1 VRTNSRRNFLRAA
14 LVGASAI
21 AAPVPLAGVAGAAD
35 GGARAGGA
43 DPSGEAP
50 GGPGADAGFAPA
62 DKTGFGTSRTK
73 ESHVWFTLQG
83 GRMSEAYYPDL
94 STPASRQTQLVITDG
109 KTFVER
115 LSDAETRTELCG
127 RSGAPVYRLTSR
139 GTGWCAV
146 TRYVT
151 DPDRSAVLMDV
162 EVRSETGTPLQ
173 VFVLHDPSLSGEG
186 NDDSAFPRDGMLVA
200 GDKHAASALAARDG
214 FAEST
219 VGYLGVNDGWS
230 ELSENNGKLKHH
242 YATAGPGNV
251 VQAGRLRMDGLSSTR
266 QTVVLGFGEKP
277 ADAVRTAGRA
287 LRKGFEAAAGAYERG
302 WCDYLAGLRQAP
314 GSLRSPRDRALYT
327 ASVVALA
334 ASEDKLNPGA
344 FIASPSMPWAFGTD
358 RHIAPETGS
367 YHLVWARDL
376 YHIGTGLL
384 AAGDHEAADRAMDH
398 LLRSQM
404 DDGHW
409 SQNHKVDGTPFWTN
423 IQLDET
429 TAPMLLAWM
438 LDRHDAKTL
447 RHLRRGADF
456 VLKFKSEEGY
466 RAPFSPQERWEEQS
480 GYSPSTIA
488 SAIAGLVCLAD
499 LMQRGGQAADAAR
512 YLKAADE
519 WRDSLDGWTVS
530 TNGPHSSKPYY
541 LRLTKDGKP
550 DSGTEYE
557 LGNNN
562 EGKAD
567 QRTVV
572 DAGFLELVRLGIKP
586 ADDPVIR
593 NSLEV
598 VDREL
603 AVDTPS
609 GRHWHR
615 YSGDGYGEQ
624 PDGQP
629 WVVDRPEVKTTYG
642 RVWPIFS
649 GERGEY
655 ELLRG
660 DRQSAAGRLRDI
672 AGTAGET
679 LMLPEQV
686 WDDRPPVPREQ
697 SGKGTRSATPL
708 AWTHAQYIRLAWSVE
723 SGTPVEYP
731 TVVAERYLHR

>member
-1 VRTNSRRNFLRAA
+1 MRTNSRRNFLRAA
-14 LVGASAI
+14 LVGASAM
-21 AAPVPLAGVAGAAD
+21 AAPVPLAGVA
-35 GGARAGGA
+35 RAGSGSDA
-43 DPSGEAP
+43 APAKASGEAP
-50 GGPGADAGFAPA
+50 GGPGRNAGFAPA
-62 DKTGFGTSRTK
+62 DKTGFGTSRTE
-73 ESHVWFTLQG
+73 ESPVWFTLQG
-83 GRMSEAYYPDL
+83 GRMSETYYPDL

-109 KTFVER
+109 KTFAER
-115 LSDAETRTELCG
+115 LSDGEHRTELCG
-127 RSGAPVYRLTSR
+127 QGGAPGYRLTSK

-151 DPDRSAVLMDV
+151 DPERPGVLIDV
-162 EVRSETGTPLQ
+162 EVRSETGTPLR

-186 NDDSAFPRDGMLVA
+186 NDDSAFPQDGALVA
-200 GDKHAASALAARDG
+200 KDKHAASALVALDG

-230 ELSENNGKLKHH
+230 ELSANNGRLKHH

-251 VQAGRLRMDGLSSTR
+251 VQVGRLRMDGVTRTR

-277 ADAVRTAGRA
+277 ADAVRTARRS
-287 LRKGFEAAAGAYERG
+287 LRGGFEAARCAYEQG
-302 WCDYLAGLRQAP
+302 WLDYLGGLPEAP
-314 GSLRSPRDRALYT
+314 GSLRTPSDQALYT
-327 ASVVALA
+327 SSVVMLA
-334 ASEDKLNPGA
+334 ASEDKRNPGA

-384 AAGDHEAADRAMDH
+384 AAGDHAAADRAMDH

-404 DDGHW
+404 SDGHW

-429 TAPMLLAWM
+429 SAPMLLAWM

-456 VLKFKSEEGY
+456 ILEFKSEEGHK
-466 RAPFSPQERWEEQS
+466 APFSPQERWEEQS
-480 GYSPSTIA
+480 GWSPSTIA
-488 SAIAGLVCLAD
+488 SAIAALVCLAD
-499 LMQRGGQAADAAR
+499 LMQRGGQAADAGK
-512 YLKAADE
+512 YLEAADK
-519 WRDSLDGWTVS
+519 WRESVEDWTVS
-530 TNGPHSSKPYY
+530 TNGPHSSEPYY

-550 DSGTEYE
+550 NSGTEYE

-593 NSLEV
+593 NSLTV

-603 AVDTPS
+603 AVDTPA

-624 PDGQP
+624 PDGSP
-629 WVVDRPEVKTTYG
+629 WIVDRPEVKTTYG

-655 ELLRG
+655 ELLCG
-660 DRQSAAGRLRDI
+660 DRESAAGRLRDI
-672 AGTAGET
+672 ARTASET

-686 WDDRPPVPREQ
+686 WDDRPPVPDVE
-697 SGKGTRSATPL
+697 SGKGTASATPL
-708 AWTHAQYIRLAWSVE
+708 AWTHAQYLRLAWSLE
-723 SGTPVEYP
+723 RGTPVEYP
-731 TVVAERYLHR
+731 TVVAERYLHGG

>member
-1 VRTNSRRNFLRAA
+1 MARAA
-14 LVGASAI
+14 ESGASA
-21 AAPVPLAGVAGAAD
+21 GTDGTAGA
-35 GGARAGGA
+35 
-43 DPSGEAP
+43 SGRAP
-50 GGPGADAGFAPA
+50 GGPGADAAFAPA
-62 DKTGFGTSRTK
+62 DKTGFGTSRTR

-83 GRMSEAYYPDL
+83 GRMSETYYPDL

-109 KTFVER
+109 SSFVER
-115 LSDAETRTELCG
+115 LSDGEARTELCG
-127 RSGAPVYRLTSR
+127 QGGAPSYRITSR

-151 DPDRSAVLMDV
+151 DPRRASVLVDV
-162 EVRSETGTPLQ
+162 EVRSETGAPLQ

-186 NDDSAFPRDGMLVA
+186 NDDSAFPQDGALVA
-200 GDKHAASALAARDG
+200 KDKHAASALVAGDG

-230 ELSENNGKLKHH
+230 ELSANHGRLKHH

-251 VQAGRLRMDGLSSTR
+251 VQAGRLHVDGCARTR
-266 QTVVLGFGEKP
+266 ETVVLGFGAKA
-277 ADAVRTAGRA
+277 ADAVRTARRS
-287 LRKGFEAAAGAYERG
+287 LREGFEAASCAYERG
-302 WCDYLAGLRQAP
+302 WTGYLAKLSDAP
-314 GSLRSPRDRALYT
+314 GSLRTPADRALYT
-327 ASVVALA
+327 ASVVMLA

-384 AAGDHEAADRAMDH
+384 AAGDHDAADRAMDH
-398 LLRSQM
+398 LLRSQLE
-404 DDGHW
+404 DGHW

-423 IQLDET
+423 TQLDET
-429 TAPMLLAWM
+429 SAPMLLAWM

-447 RHLRRGADF
+447 EHLRRGADF
-456 VLKFKSEEGY
+456 ILKFKSEEGY

-488 SAIAGLVCLAD
+488 SAIAALVCLAD
-499 LMQRGGQAADAAR
+499 LMQRGGQAADAAK
-512 YLKAADE
+512 YLKVADE
-519 WRDSLDGWTVS
+519 WRDSVDGWTVS
-530 TNGPHSSKPYY
+530 TNGPHSSEPYY
-541 LRLTKDGKP
+541 LRLTKDGRP
-550 DSGTEYE
+550 NAGTEYE

-593 NSLEV
+593 NSLAV

-624 PDGQP
+624 PDGEP
-629 WVVDRPEVKTTYG
+629 WIVDRPEVKTTYG

-672 AGTAGET
+672 ARTAGET

-697 SGKGTRSATPL
+697 SGKGTASATPL
-708 AWTHAQYIRLAWSVE
+708 AWTHAQYIRLAWSVS